1 MGDSWRTFGTPMD
14 SSRHHALKTR
24 MEDLH
29 GTVDAI
35 QQTGNHGLALIRQT
49 RMAIFHHNCRD
60 CRCPWSCS
68 SRCQRVLQEIWHSRA
83 CAETAELRPAKLH
96 NARGN
101 PCRVKLLV
109 GESAG
114 WHGCRLLIVFFWVQY
129 VRYEG
134 YCFDDYW
141 LIFMGYCPNM
151 RTQPS
156 NVWIYNQPTSHSMR
170 ISWDIWGKNLQRD
183 DVAVETPSCSFSLLQ
198 KQINMGNAP
207 CHCSLEN
214 EIHGILGCPICR
226 LTHMYECIWIVHI
239 LKTSRSGVLPS
250 AS

>member
-114 WHGCRLLIVFFWVQY
+114 WHGCRLLIVFF
-129 VRYEG
+129 G
-134 YCFDDYW
+134 YSMSGMKVIVLMIIDWYSWAIVPTWELNHQTCGS
-141 LIFMGYCPNM
+141 I
-151 RTQPS
+151 T
-156 NVWIYNQPTSHSMR
+156 NQPA
-170 ISWDIWGKNLQRD
+170 IPWGY
-183 DVAVETPSCSFSLLQ
+183 
-198 KQINMGNAP
+198 
-207 CHCSLEN
+207 
-214 EIHGILGCPICR
+214 HGIFEAR
-226 LTHMYECIWIVHI
+226 
-239 LKTSRSGVLPS
+239 TSKGMTWQ
-250 AS
+250 